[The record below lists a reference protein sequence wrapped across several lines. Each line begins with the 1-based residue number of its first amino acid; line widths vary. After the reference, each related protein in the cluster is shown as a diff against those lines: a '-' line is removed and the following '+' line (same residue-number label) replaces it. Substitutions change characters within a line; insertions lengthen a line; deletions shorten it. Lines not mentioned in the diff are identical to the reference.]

1 MRNLIYFTT
10 IGIMP
15 KMFKNI
21 VSPVETRGRASLRRR
36 AKRGA
41 YIMYNTTRVVQ
52 MAMFR
57 SRAVAWLLLI
67 MFISASLP
75 TISVAQQPTA
85 TIRAMNGTVFISGRT
100 ASVGA
105 VIGAGDTIQTQT
117 GAGVTLA
124 LSDGSTVRLGE
135 NTDVA
140 LSVLTQSADG
150 ARTSWLSLARGRLRA
165 LLSPGHQAAGSAFT
179 VGTPNAQVGVKFS
192 QPDFE
197 VSYDPAKQETVGIAH
212 SVELTAIN
220 LLTNEVI
227 TVPVGSTVVIV
238 GLLMKIAAGTAAS
251 VIPLEAVTGAAAT
264 ATGLGAGTMVAIGV
278 GAAAAVGGVVAVA
291 ANSGDDNGNDNNDTG
306 DNNGNDGTNV
316 NNPFTG
322 TFSNEFS
329 GPVVP
334 DNECFLPEGS
344 MRRTTVV
351 ITLTQNGTALTGTFA
366 ADREYVNCCTASDTL
381 SFRGTVDGNTAT
393 IPFFS
398 ELVLSC
404 RGNDCGCTET
414 GGGAGANFTL
424 EDDGRKLRLGD
435 EEYYRQ

>member
-1 MRNLIYFTT
+1 
-10 IGIMP
+10 
-15 KMFKNI
+15 
-21 VSPVETRGRASLRRR
+21 
-36 AKRGA
+36 
-41 YIMYNTTRVVQ
+41 MYNTTRGVQ

-75 TISVAQQPTA
+75 TISFAQQPTA
-85 TIRAMNGTVFISGRT
+85 AIRAMNGTVFISGRT

-105 VIGAGDTIQTQT
+105 VIGAGDTIQTQA

-135 NTDVA
+135 NTEVA
-140 LSVLTQSADG
+140 LSALTQSADG

-165 LLSPGHQAAGSAFT
+165 LLSPKHQAAGSTFT

-197 VSYDPAKQETVGIAH
+197 ISYDPAKQETVGIAH

-227 TVPVGSTVVIV
+227 IVPVGSTVVIV

-251 VIPLEAVTGAAAT
+251 VIPLDALTGAGAAA
-264 ATGLGAGTMVAIGV
+264 GGIGAGTLLALGVVAA
-278 GAAAAVGGVVAVA
+278 GAAGGVVALT
-291 ANSGDDNGNDNNDTG
+291 ANSGDDNKTDGDNTG
-306 DNNGNDGTNV
+306 DNDGTDV

-329 GPVVP
+329 GPVEP
-334 DNECFLPEGS
+334 DNECVLPEGS

-366 ADREYVNCCTASDTL
+366 ADREYVNCCAASDTL
-381 SFRGTVDGNTAT
+381 SFRGTVDGNIAA
-393 IPFFS
+393 IPYFP

-414 GGGAGANFTL
+414 GGGAGANFIL
-424 EDDGRKLRLGD
+424 EDDGRKIRLGD

>member
-1 MRNLIYFTT
+1 
-10 IGIMP
+10 
-15 KMFKNI
+15 
-21 VSPVETRGRASLRRR
+21 
-36 AKRGA
+36 
-41 YIMYNTTRVVQ
+41 MYNTTRGVQ

-85 TIRAMNGTVFISGRT
+85 TIRAMNGTVFISGRA

-105 VIGAGDTIQTQT
+105 VIGAGDTIQTQA

-135 NTDVA
+135 NTEVA
-140 LSVLTQSADG
+140 LSALTQSADG

-165 LLSPGHQAAGSAFT
+165 LLSPQHQAAGSAFT

-251 VIPLEAVTGAAAT
+251 VIPLEAVTGAGAAS
-264 ATGLGAGTMVAIGV
+264 GGFGAGTLLALGVVAA
-278 GAAAAVGGVVAVA
+278 GAAGGVVALT
-291 ANSGDDNGNDNNDTG
+291 ANSDDENKTDGNDTG
-306 DNNGNDGTNV
+306 DNDGTDV

-329 GPVVP
+329 GPVEP

-366 ADREYVNCCTASDTL
+366 ADREYVNCCAASDTL

-393 IPFFS
+393 IPFFP

-404 RGNDCGCTET
+404 LGNDCGCTET
-414 GGGAGANFTL
+414 GGGTGGILIL
-424 EDDGRKLRLGD
+424 EDNGRKLRLGD

>member
-1 MRNLIYFTT
+1 
-10 IGIMP
+10 
-15 KMFKNI
+15 
-21 VSPVETRGRASLRRR
+21 
-36 AKRGA
+36 
-41 YIMYNTTRVVQ
+41 

-105 VIGAGDTIQTQT
+105 VIGAGDTIQTQA

-192 QPDFE
+192 RPDFE
-197 VSYDPAKQETVGIAH
+197 ISYDPAKQETVGIAH

-251 VIPLEAVTGAAAT
+251 VIPLESLTGAGAAS
-264 ATGLGAGTMVAIGV
+264 GGFGAGTLLAFGVVAA
-278 GAAAAVGGVVAVA
+278 GAAGGVVALT
-291 ANSGDDNGNDNNDTG
+291 ANDKDNETDGNDTG
-306 DNNGNDGTNV
+306 DNDGTDV

-329 GPVVP
+329 GMVEP
-334 DNECFLPEGS
+334 DNECFLPKDA
-344 MRRTTVV
+344 MKRTTVV

-381 SFRGTVDGNTAT
+381 SFRGTVDGSIAT
-393 IPFFS
+393 IPYFP

-414 GGGAGANFTL
+414 GGAAGANFTL